1 MLTLCE
7 HVEKI
12 FRALYRAFHPQAF
25 NGDAFQ

>member
-1 MLTLCE
+1 MTLCE
-7 HVEKI
+7 HVERI

>member
-1 MLTLCE
+1 MTLCE

-12 FRALYRAFHPQAF
+12 FRALYRAFRPQAF

>member
-1 MLTLCE
+1 MTLCD
-7 HVEKI
+7 HVYRI